1 MTPEEFESALRA
13 IGWSHRHVACLLGCH
28 VDIPIRWG
36 KGIVEVPAS
45 IGRWLTGLERVH
57 RRSKA
62 PEDWRLRAKNGTR
75 VTSSMMSWRR

>member
-1 MTPEEFESALRA
+1 MTPAEFESALQA
-13 IGWSHRHVACLLGCH
+13 IGWSHRHVARLLDCD

-36 KGIVEVPAS
+36 KGIVEVPSS
-45 IGRWLTGLERVH
+45 IGRWLAGLERVH

-75 VTSSMMSWRR
+75 APMMDVSWRR

>member
-1 MTPEEFESALRA
+1 VTASEFESALRT
-13 IGWSHRHVACLLGCH
+13 IGWSHRHVALLLGCH

-45 IGRWLTGLERVH
+45 IGRWLAGLERVH

-75 VTSSMMSWRR
+75 TPMVDVSWGR